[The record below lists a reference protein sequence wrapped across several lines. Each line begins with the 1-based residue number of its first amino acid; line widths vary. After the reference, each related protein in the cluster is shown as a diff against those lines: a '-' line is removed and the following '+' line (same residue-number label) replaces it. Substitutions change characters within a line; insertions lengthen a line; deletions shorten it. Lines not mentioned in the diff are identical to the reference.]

1 MFESNQVM
9 LDPSILVAERTDK
22 RISQRGWGTS
32 PQFEVYIPESF
43 YNLVRDSDSY
53 RDDPTF
59 SYFLGNLSSE
69 NISRFSE
76 LESLVVES
84 ETYTPFSPEDVD
96 EFRLNIDYD
105 AIQATFNKEYPKSR
119 EGELANVLFEEFV
132 FLFEQSWI
140 PSRLKKPLN
149 DIIDIDEG
157 VRNID
162 FDRDAVDELTTA
174 AKEETL
180 QKLRRLKQQSRWRWI
195 ALGGEAGALLNYD
208 NDLVRAMLGIGL
220 AHEAL
225 CLRFDP

>member
-1 MFESNQVM
+1 MM
-9 LDPSILVAERTDK
+9 DPSTLVAERADK

-119 EGELANVLFEEFV
+119 GFQAIFDR
-132 FLFEQSWI
+132 FEQGPHDVICFGWVMI
-140 PSRLKKPLN
+140 RSR
-149 DIIDIDEG
+149 
-157 VRNID
+157 
-162 FDRDAVDELTTA
+162 AV
-174 AKEETL
+174 
-180 QKLRRLKQQSRWRWI
+180 
-195 ALGGEAGALLNYD
+195 
-208 NDLVRAMLGIGL
+208 
-220 AHEAL
+220 
-225 CLRFDP
+225 LRF